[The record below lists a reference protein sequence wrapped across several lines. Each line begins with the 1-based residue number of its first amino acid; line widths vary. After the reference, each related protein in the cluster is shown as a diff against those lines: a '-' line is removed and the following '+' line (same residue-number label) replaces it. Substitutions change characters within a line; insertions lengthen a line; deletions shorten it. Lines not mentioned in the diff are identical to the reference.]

1 MIKIKNNENIVLPLY
16 VKLLRLNIVFF
27 FIFNLCW
34 AWAIIFLV
42 ISLILQFTDGGYR
55 FIEIMPKESW
65 WIGFYTLLCI
75 GLIFSVIEIIFEVY
89 FIKLTNKEK
98 PIPKNIKIK
107 FFLFPFYISIILW
120 LKYSKYKN
128 WEKTENTSVEEN
140 KIFDSNAT
148 LK

>member
-34 AWAIIFLV
+34 ILTIIFLV
-42 ISLILQFTDGGYR
+42 ISVTLQFTHNGYR

-75 GLIFSVIEIIFEVY
+75 GLLFSVIEIIFEVY
-89 FIKLTNKEK
+89 FIKLTNKDK

-107 FFLFPFYISIILW
+107 FFLFPFHISIILW

-128 WEKTENTSVEEN
+128 WEKTENKSLEEN

-148 LK
+148 LQ

>member
-16 VKLLRLNIVFF
+16 VKLLRLNIIFF

-34 AWAIIFLV
+34 ILAIIFLV
-42 ISLILQFTDGGYR
+42 ASVTLQFTHNGYR
-55 FIEIMPKESW
+55 FVEIMPKESW
-65 WIGFYTLLCI
+65 WIGFYILLCI

-128 WEKTENTSVEEN
+128 WEKVENTSVEEN
-140 KIFDSNAT
+140 KIFDSNEP

>member
-1 MIKIKNNENIVLPLY
+1 MIEIKNNKNIVLPLY

-27 FIFNLCW
+27 FIFNICW
-34 AWAIIFLV
+34 ILAIIFLV
-42 ISLILQFTDGGYR
+42 ISVTLQFTHNGYR

-65 WIGFYTLLCI
+65 WVGFYTLLCI

-98 PIPKNIKIK
+98 LIPKNIKIK
-107 FFLFPFYISIILW
+107 FFLFPFHISIILW